1 MKYPRIIRFE
11 VNGTVSKK
19 LHKAMEGLNPQ
30 AYFLNTGFNRLIRY
44 ASMADSLENNY
55 SLRVIYSE
63 RVVVAVVDYQK
74 DCFEKLNAGF
84 FD

>member
-1 MKYPRIIRFE
+1 
-11 VNGTVSKK
+11 
-19 LHKAMEGLNPQ
+19 
-30 AYFLNTGFNRLIRY
+30 
-44 ASMADSLENNY
+44 MADSLENNY

-63 RVVVAVVDYQK
+63 RVVVAVVNYQK

>member
-30 AYFLNTGFNRLIRY
+30 AYFLNTGFNR
-44 ASMADSLENNY
+44 
-55 SLRVIYSE
+55 
-63 RVVVAVVDYQK
+63 
-74 DCFEKLNAGF
+74 
-84 FD
+84 